1 MQQKAERLQA
11 RMEQFVES
19 LTVGM
24 SRPQRGRFSEY
35 ALGLLLP
42 GERKS
47 MEPMAARIDPEHA
60 MARYKTFQRF
70 ISVSEWDDA
79 AVRRQ
84 AFWWAEP
91 ALLGG
96 RDPHAWIIDDTGFLK
111 KGTHSVFVHRQYTG
125 TAGKV
130 TNCQIGVSLS
140 VASEDQSLPIDFTL
154 YMPETWAD
162 DWGRRAECD
171 VPGDLA
177 FFTKPELAL
186 DQIERAKRDGI
197 PLAPIVADCGYGN
210 NGKFRASLDAQGLEY
225 VLELQATTT
234 VKRPVRGPGSRV
246 GKPTIAVAELAK
258 LVGAARFTQVRW
270 RQGTKGEMKSR
281 FYVMDVELPH
291 DDGAEFREGW
301 QLRLLIEWPK
311 ANSQP
316 TKFWL
321 CSLSRAPQLRPL
333 VVLAKARWMIERDYE
348 DLKGELGLDH
358 FEGRSYV
365 GWNHH
370 ASMCIGAYAFLITER
385 AGSFPPGGHGKP
397 SVEQLE
403 ALAPAAATWDPRRA
417 GRTSAP

>member
-1 MQQKAERLQA
+1 MG
-11 RMEQFVES
+11 QFVES

-24 SRPQRGRFSEY
+24 SRPQRARFAEY
-35 ALGLLLP
+35 ALALLLP
-42 GERKS
+42 GDRKS
-47 MEPMAARIDPEHA
+47 MEPMAARIDPEHP

-70 ISVSEWDDA
+70 ISVSQWDDH

-91 ALLGG
+91 ELLGG
-96 RDPHAWIIDDTGFLK
+96 KAPLAWLVDDTGFLK

-140 VASEDQSLPIDFTL
+140 VASEQQSLPIDFTL
-154 YMPETWAD
+154 YMPEAWAE
-162 DWGRRAECD
+162 DWGRRANCD
-171 VPGDLA
+171 VPRDLV
-177 FFTKPELAL
+177 FLTKPELAL

-197 PLAPIVADCGYGN
+197 PLAPLVADCGYGN
-210 NGKFRASLDAQGLEY
+210 NGEFRASLDAQQLEY
-225 VLELQATTT
+225 ALEIQATTT
-234 VKRPVRGPGSRV
+234 VKRPVKGPGSRV
-246 GKPTIAVAELAK
+246 AKPTIAVAKLAQ

-270 RQGTKGEMKSR
+270 RPGTKGPMKSR
-281 FYVMDVELPH
+281 FYVTDVQLPH
-291 DDGAEFREGW
+291 DAGAKFREGR
-301 QLRLLIEWPK
+301 QLRLLVEWPK
-311 ANSQP
+311 ASSQP

-321 CSLSRAPQLRPL
+321 CSLSRRLRLRPL

-358 FEGRSYV
+358 FEGRSHI

-370 ASMCIGAYAFLITER
+370 ASLCLAAYAFLITER
-385 AGSFPPGGHGKP
+385 AGAFPPGGHGQP

-417 GRTSAP
+417 GRAAAA